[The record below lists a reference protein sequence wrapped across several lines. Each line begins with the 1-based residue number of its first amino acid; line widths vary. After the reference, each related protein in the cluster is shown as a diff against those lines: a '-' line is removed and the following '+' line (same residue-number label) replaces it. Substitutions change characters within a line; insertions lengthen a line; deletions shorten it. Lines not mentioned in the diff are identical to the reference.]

1 VIGTAAARG
10 GERAPP
16 GRLPAVAT
24 VRALTWNLFHC
35 RDGAPAPRATWRS
48 RLLGLAEDDG
58 VRLHLNRKLTAP
70 IGAVLRAAG
79 PDIAALQEVPP
90 DAVPEL
96 CAATGMRAVGVRTG
110 PRLGPVDVRGRLGR
124 RNPDLWQSYE
134 GNANVILVAPAW
146 EVVPGS
152 VRSLRLSPPATIL
165 ATARRER
172 IGALQALRWALEP
185 RRLVLAR
192 ARAPGGAEVAVAC
205 LHCQNGPPA
214 VVAAEL
220 ERAAAF
226 LAQAA
231 PPPLPLI
238 VAGDLNSRLDDPRV
252 VGVLERAGLAGARG
266 GGAADRP
273 LGVDHIL
280 HRGLEVVAPP
290 RRWAEAEREVTV
302 PWRGGRRLVR
312 LSDHDPVEAVYRLPE
327 RVTGS

>member
-1 VIGTAAARG
+1 
-10 GERAPP
+10 
-16 GRLPAVAT
+16 
-24 VRALTWNLFHC
+24 
-35 RDGAPAPRATWRS
+35 
-48 RLLGLAEDDG
+48 
-58 VRLHLNRKLTAP
+58 
-70 IGAVLRAAG
+70 
-79 PDIAALQEVPP
+79 
-90 DAVPEL
+90 
-96 CAATGMRAVGVRTG
+96 
-110 PRLGPVDVRGRLGR
+110 
-124 RNPDLWQSYE
+124 
-134 GNANVILVAPAW
+134 
-146 EVVPGS
+146 
-152 VRSLRLSPPATIL
+152 
-165 ATARRER
+165 
-172 IGALQALRWALEP
+172 
-185 RRLVLAR
+185 VLAR

-226 LAQAA
+226 LAEAA